1 MTMKKNSVQD
11 VLAQDAAATAHLAG
25 ASARH
30 RVLSG
35 MQPSADSLHLG
46 NYLGALVNWERTQAD
61 FEAFFFIPDLHAI
74 TVPQDPAALAE
85 RTRVAAAQFIA
96 GGIDPERSTLFVQSQ
111 VPEHAQLAWV
121 LTCMTG
127 MGEAMRMTQFKDKSA
142 KQGADAAGV
151 GLLAYPMLMAA
162 DILLYQPHGVP
173 VGDDQRQ
180 HVELTRDLAQ
190 RFNHRYGETFVV
202 PTGFYPETGAR
213 IYDLQDPTSKM
224 SKSAASPNG
233 LINIL
238 EEPKKTAKKIKS
250 AVTDDG
256 TDLLAPF
263 GELADTC
270 GTFGDPD
277 GVEAAFT
284 KVPGVPDAV
293 HIALGNSGM
302 DTAVFTMTVGG
313 VTDGDELVYLG
324 MVGLDEEIA
333 AETLRAQVEA
343 FEKRER

>member
-1 MTMKKNSVQD
+1 MLRTAAPLSLLAVGALALVGCGGRGGEASSSSPSSDASSASPATVSATASPTQDASTSSSAAPSTAVSTASSSAASSVAASASADASESASMGAGSDLTDEQEERVEALED
-11 VLAQDAAATAHLAG
+11 VLLTPQTAPDGVFMDMETQVGGGGEPISTSLSLTGVTPTG
-25 ASARH
+25 AC
-30 RVLSG
+30 
-35 MQPSADSLHLG
+35 ADLIEQINTQQAPGLG
-46 NYLGALVNWERTQAD
+46 GALAQYEV
-61 FEAFFFIPDLHAI
+61 
-74 TVPQDPAALAE
+74 DPAAVTGLAGS
-85 RTRVAAAQFIA
+85 QA
-96 GGIDPERSTLFVQSQ
+96 GAF
-111 VPEHAQLAWV
+111 
-121 LTCMTG
+121 G
-127 MGEAMRMTQFKDKSA
+127 M
-142 KQGADAAGV
+142 V
-151 GLLAYPMLMAA
+151 
-162 DILLYQPHGVP
+162 
-173 VGDDQRQ
+173 
-180 HVELTRDLAQ
+180 
-190 RFNHRYGETFVV
+190 
-202 PTGFYPETGAR
+202 
-213 IYDLQDPTSKM
+213 
-224 SKSAASPNG
+224 
-233 LINIL
+233 
-238 EEPKKTAKKIKS
+238 

-293 HIALGNSGM
+293 HIALGNSGL

>member
-1 MTMKKNSVQD
+1 MLRTAAPARPAAPLSLLAVGALALVGCGGGGGEASSSSADASESAPTGAGSDLTDEQEERVEALED
-11 VLAQDAAATAHLAG
+11 VLLTPQTAPDGVFTDMETQAGGGGEPISTSLSLTGVTPTGACADLIEQINTQQAPGLGGALAQYEVDPDAVTGLAG
-25 ASARH
+25 SQAGAF
-30 RVLSG
+30 G
-35 MQPSADSLHLG
+35 M
-46 NYLGALVNWERTQAD
+46 V
-61 FEAFFFIPDLHAI
+61 
-74 TVPQDPAALAE
+74 
-85 RTRVAAAQFIA
+85 
-96 GGIDPERSTLFVQSQ
+96 
-111 VPEHAQLAWV
+111 
-121 LTCMTG
+121 
-127 MGEAMRMTQFKDKSA
+127 
-142 KQGADAAGV
+142 
-151 GLLAYPMLMAA
+151 
-162 DILLYQPHGVP
+162 
-173 VGDDQRQ
+173 
-180 HVELTRDLAQ
+180 
-190 RFNHRYGETFVV
+190 
-202 PTGFYPETGAR
+202 
-213 IYDLQDPTSKM
+213 
-224 SKSAASPNG
+224 
-233 LINIL
+233 
-238 EEPKKTAKKIKS
+238 

>member
-1 MTMKKNSVQD
+1 MLRTAAPARPAAPLSLLAVGALALVGCGGGGGEASSSSADASESAPTGAGSDLTDEQEERVEALED
-11 VLAQDAAATAHLAG
+11 VLLTPQTAPGGVFTGMETQAG
-25 ASARH
+25 GGEPISTS
-30 RVLSG
+30 LSLTG
-35 MQPSADSLHLG
+35 VTPTGACADLIEQINTQQAPGLG
-46 NYLGALVNWERTQAD
+46 GALAQYEV
-61 FEAFFFIPDLHAI
+61 
-74 TVPQDPAALAE
+74 DPAAVTGLAGS
-85 RTRVAAAQFIA
+85 QA
-96 GGIDPERSTLFVQSQ
+96 GAF
-111 VPEHAQLAWV
+111 
-121 LTCMTG
+121 G
-127 MGEAMRMTQFKDKSA
+127 M
-142 KQGADAAGV
+142 V
-151 GLLAYPMLMAA
+151 
-162 DILLYQPHGVP
+162 
-173 VGDDQRQ
+173 
-180 HVELTRDLAQ
+180 
-190 RFNHRYGETFVV
+190 
-202 PTGFYPETGAR
+202 
-213 IYDLQDPTSKM
+213 
-224 SKSAASPNG
+224 
-233 LINIL
+233 
-238 EEPKKTAKKIKS
+238 

>member
-1 MTMKKNSVQD
+1 MLRTAAPLSLLAVGALALVGCGGGGGEASSSSPSSDASSASPATVSATASPTQDASTSSSAAPSTAVSTASSSAASSVAASASADASESASMGAGSDLTDEQEERVEALED
-11 VLAQDAAATAHLAG
+11 VLLTPETAPGGVFTGMETQAG
-25 ASARH
+25 GGEPISTS
-30 RVLSG
+30 LSLTG
-35 MQPSADSLHLG
+35 VTPTGACADLIEQINTQQAPGLG
-46 NYLGALVNWERTQAD
+46 GALAQYEV
-61 FEAFFFIPDLHAI
+61 
-74 TVPQDPAALAE
+74 DPAAVTGLAGS
-85 RTRVAAAQFIA
+85 QA
-96 GGIDPERSTLFVQSQ
+96 GAF
-111 VPEHAQLAWV
+111 
-121 LTCMTG
+121 G
-127 MGEAMRMTQFKDKSA
+127 M
-142 KQGADAAGV
+142 V
-151 GLLAYPMLMAA
+151 
-162 DILLYQPHGVP
+162 
-173 VGDDQRQ
+173 
-180 HVELTRDLAQ
+180 
-190 RFNHRYGETFVV
+190 
-202 PTGFYPETGAR
+202 
-213 IYDLQDPTSKM
+213 
-224 SKSAASPNG
+224 
-233 LINIL
+233 
-238 EEPKKTAKKIKS
+238 